1 MRIMRNI
8 VILLMVLPTL
18 FFAVERALAQE
29 TEEKDKPANDNYYPG
44 IWSVPLLDKAEQLV
58 ADDKQLEAIKLYE
71 NYLQGNHSPAKAWHR
86 LAQLYSWNE
95 MPNQVIHVYEKML
108 QYYPDDKKA
117 LEILAQNYVW
127 TDKQKQAISLYQKLS
142 ALEPRNIDYHKKL
155 AQLFSW
161 NEMPDQ
167 AVHEYEKI
175 VQLDTTDVQVMRTLA
190 QQYFW
195 SNQSTKGIA
204 LLEKVIRLIPDS
216 LSVRRQLAQQY
227 VWQGMPH
234 KAAKQYEEILSRN
247 PQDIESMKNLAQLYS
262 ALNNYK
268 KAIILYK
275 FLLQKDPND
284 HKLLLLLAK
293 NYLWA
298 ENTNK
303 AKIEFK
309 KYIANNP
316 SDKEALLL
324 LGEIQ
329 RWSGEW
335 DKAKLNLQKVL
346 ILSPQNKKVKELLTG
361 IRKEYGPLIESKY
374 NRIKDSNQLTREEI
388 PLAYYY
394 FINRH
399 WLMQTGISRL
409 KVLDGKINSSLVGLS
424 GSFAAQYNIT
434 QNSGLRIELSPHA
447 YRSGWTAYGGK
458 VQLIKNFFGRIYT
471 NFGYYRKETQE
482 GVQALFDK
490 IMING
495 FAGNIYWQIIPRWN
509 ISTQIDYGKYSDAN
523 AKTTAAFS
531 TQFSLFLKPKI
542 SLFGIYS
549 YEDFKKLYQTSLP
562 YWTPNKLHTI
572 SSGLKIE
579 QSIKA
584 LSAGIGV
591 YLTRQQNVMSQNL
604 FTELGFSFTDF
615 DKLFIRYEKTG
626 STVYSAK
633 NLQAYY
639 QHRF

>member
-1 MRIMRNI
+1 MRIMRNL

-18 FFAVERALAQE
+18 FFAVERACAQE
-29 TEEKDKPANDNYYPG
+29 TEERNKQATDNYYPG
-44 IWSVPLLDKAEQLV
+44 LRSVPQLDKAEQLV

-71 NYLQGNHSPAKAWHR
+71 NYLQKNHSPAKAWHR

-95 MPNQVIHVYEKML
+95 MPDQVIRVYEKML
-108 QYYPDDKKA
+108 HYYPDDKKA

-127 TDKQKQAISLYQKLS
+127 TDRQKKAISIYQKLS

-167 AVHEYEKI
+167 AVHEYENI
-175 VQLDTTDVQVMRTLA
+175 VQLDTTDVKVMRALA

-195 SNQSTKGIA
+195 SNRNKKGIA

-227 VWQGMPH
+227 VWQGMPE
-234 KAAKQYEEILSRN
+234 KAAKQYEKILSQN
-247 PQDIESMKNLAQLYS
+247 PHDIDLMKKLAQIYS
-262 ALNNYK
+262 ALNNYN
-268 KAIILYK
+268 KAIVLYK
-275 FLLQKDPND
+275 GLLQKEPNNSQ
-284 HKLLLLLAK
+284 LELLLAK
-293 NYLWA
+293 NYLWSGK
-298 ENTNK
+298 TNE
-303 AKIEFK
+303 AKIEFG
-309 KYIANNP
+309 KYIAKNP
-316 SDKEALLL
+316 SDKEAHLL

-329 RWSGEW
+329 RWTGEW
-335 DKAKLNLQKVL
+335 DEAKLNLQKLL
-346 ILSPQNKKVKELLTG
+346 ILSPTNKKAGELLTD

-374 NRIKDSNQLTREEI
+374 SRIKDSNHLTREQI

-399 WLMQTGISRL
+399 WLIQSGISRL
-409 KVLDGKINSSLVGLS
+409 KVLDGRINSSLVGLS

-434 QNSGLRIELSPHA
+434 QNNGIRIEFSPHA
-447 YRSGWTAYGGK
+447 YRSGWTAWGGK
-458 VQLIKNFFGRIYT
+458 VQFIKNFFGHIYS

-495 FAGNIYWQIIPRWN
+495 FAGNIYWQIIPRWY
-509 ISTQIDYGKYSDAN
+509 ISTQVDYGKYSDAN
-523 AKTTAAFS
+523 AKTTAVFS
-531 TQFSLFLKPKI
+531 TQFSFFLKPKI

-562 YWTPNKLHTI
+562 YWTPNKLRTI
-572 SSGLKIE
+572 SSGLKFE
-579 QSIKA
+579 HSIKT
-584 LSAGIGV
+584 LSTGIGV
-591 YLTRQQNVMSQNL
+591 YLTRQQNVISQNI
-604 FTELGFSFTDF
+604 FTELGFSLTDF

-626 STVYSAK
+626 STVYNSTS
-633 NLQAYY
+633 LQAYY

>member
-1 MRIMRNI
+1 
-8 VILLMVLPTL
+8 
-18 FFAVERALAQE
+18 
-29 TEEKDKPANDNYYPG
+29 
-44 IWSVPLLDKAEQLV
+44 
-58 ADDKQLEAIKLYE
+58 
-71 NYLQGNHSPAKAWHR
+71 
-86 LAQLYSWNE
+86 
-95 MPNQVIHVYEKML
+95 
-108 QYYPDDKKA
+108 
-117 LEILAQNYVW
+117 
-127 TDKQKQAISLYQKLS
+127 KLS

-161 NEMPDQ
+161 NEMPGK

-175 VQLDTTDVQVMRTLA
+175 VQLDTTDVKVMRALA

-195 SNQSTKGIA
+195 SNRNKKGIA

-227 VWQGMPH
+227 VWQSMPR

-247 PQDIESMKNLAQLYS
+247 PQNIELMKKLAQLYS

-293 NYLWA
+293 NYLWSG
-298 ENTNK
+298 NTNA
-303 AKIEFK
+303 AKKEFI

-335 DKAKLNLQKVL
+335 DKAKSNLQKVL
-346 ILSPQNKKVKELLTG
+346 ILSPQNKKAKELLTG

-374 NRIKDSNQLTREEI
+374 SRIKDSNQLTREDI
-388 PLAYYY
+388 PLAFYY

-399 WLMQTGISRL
+399 WLVQTGISRL
-409 KVLDGKINSSLVGLS
+409 KILDGRIDSSLVGLS
-424 GSFAAQYNIT
+424 GSYAVQYNIT
-434 QNSGLRIELSPHA
+434 QNTGLLIEFSPHA
-447 YRSGWTAYGGK
+447 YRSGWIAWGGK
-458 VQLIKNFFGRIYT
+458 VQFIKNFFGRIYT

-495 FAGNIYWQIIPRWN
+495 FTGNIYWQIIPRWY
-509 ISTQIDYGKYSDAN
+509 ISTQMDYGNYSDAN
-523 AKTTAAFS
+523 TKTTAVFS

-549 YEDFKKLYQTSLP
+549 YENFEKLYQTSLP

-579 QSIKA
+579 QNIKA
-584 LSAGIGV
+584 LSAGVGV
-591 YLTRQQNVMSQNL
+591 YLTRQQDVISQNL
-604 FTELGFSFTDF
+604 FTELGFSFTAF

-626 STVYSAK
+626 STVYNSK
-633 NLQAYY
+633 SLQAFY